1 MALGQHGLQFTRSRI
16 RLGIL
21 KGSVFR
27 RAYLLINPRLS
38 VRLTIGTTRLAP
50 DREPSTLILVEA
62 ESPASMEFLKNA
74 NLFLQ
79 KLNLLPLLVVQ
90 PPSDG
95 QK

>member
-1 MALGQHGLQFTRSRI
+1 MPDLQPVDRGKRDSEPLSHAHLGRPKLAEDAPAQ
-16 RLGIL
+16 
-21 KGSVFR
+21 
-27 RAYLLINPRLS
+27 P
-38 VRLTIGTTRLAP
+38 LAP
-50 DREPSTLILVEA
+50 DREPSPLILVEA
-62 ESPASMEFLKNA
+62 ESPASLEFLKNA